1 MLVSAKLSNNLWH
14 GLKHVFLESGI
25 LNINDYKIKIS
36 IKFENCWQFS
46 KFWRYQNFSQDS
58 FPYVKL
64 NKHIHLVS
72 IKMCFSF
79 NMFNKSCLGINFL
92 WLSVNIL
99 FICVL
104 YTWIP
109 RLMKDCFTSET
120 WSWLEKFMKL
130 LYKNHFCRL
139 SKDYWNLKLS
149 RIKSQNHSRTFWDI
163 LYVLSSF
170 EFSWKL

>member
-72 IKMCFSF
+72 IKMCFAF

-99 FICVL
+99 FICVYIREYL
-104 YTWIP
+104 GSWKIVLQVRHGHDWKNSWSSCIKTISAGCQ
-109 RLMKDCFTSET
+109 KTIET
-120 WSWLEKFMKL
+120 W
-130 LYKNHFCRL
+130 N
-139 SKDYWNLKLS
+139 
-149 RIKSQNHSRTFWDI
+149 
-163 LYVLSSF
+163 
-170 EFSWKL
+170 